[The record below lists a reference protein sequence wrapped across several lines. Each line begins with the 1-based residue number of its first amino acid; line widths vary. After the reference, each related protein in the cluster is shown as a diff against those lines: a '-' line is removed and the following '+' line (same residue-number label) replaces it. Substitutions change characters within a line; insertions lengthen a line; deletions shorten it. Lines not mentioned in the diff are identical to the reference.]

1 MAAVGTLLHALPAE
15 SSLHLANSSAVRY
28 AQLYAL
34 PDSVEVCC
42 NRGVNGIE
50 GSLSTAMGYALA
62 SARLNFVV
70 IGDLSFFYDMNA
82 LWNRQLRNNLRILLL
97 NNGSG
102 EIFQSLPG
110 LHLPEPT
117 QQLVAGKHQTSAKGW
132 AEERGF
138 HYQSVHNAEE
148 LAAAIPPF
156 TQTETASTQP
166 MLMEVFTDATH
177 DIELLK
183 AYYHQL
189 KNSFA
194 Q

>member
-1 MAAVGTLLHALPAE
+1 MAAIGALIHALPAE
-15 SSLHLANSSAVRY
+15 SALHLAKSSSVRY
-28 AQLYAL
+28 SQLYTL
-34 PDSVEVCC
+34 PESVEVCC

-70 IGDLSFFYDMNA
+70 MGDLSFFYDMNA
-82 LWNRQLRNNLRILLL
+82 LWNRNLRPILRILLL
-97 NNGSG
+97 NNGGG

-110 LHLPEPT
+110 LHLSET
-117 QQLVAGKHQTSAKGW
+117 AHQLVAGKHQTSARGW

-138 HYQSVHNAEE
+138 HYQSVHNTEE

-166 MLMEVFTDATH
+166 MLIEVFTDAAN

-183 AYYHQL
+183 SYYHQL